1 MKYFPALAAC
11 GSETRAAPTPSS
23 PSGPA
28 SRRRSRTAPCRAAT
42 ISTSTRSK
50 IQDPSPESGDN
61 TYLYLYFP
69 AFVHRKFVCHTQLQK
84 SLMRSWEEVGVVW
97 RAVRFGKGKKKIFM
111 LKIFLPKIFSTKI
124 FSPKNIFL
132 MLMNIPKDHS
142 KSQYSETRK
151 PRYLFLKASGRSSQ

>member
-1 MKYFPALAAC
+1 MDLQRC
-11 GSETRAAPTPSS
+11 LD
-23 PSGPA
+23 
-28 SRRRSRTAPCRAAT
+28 
-42 ISTSTRSK
+42 TSTDNWVNITHRLATSIELCTWLFATTPPIVHVRWGVTCQIYLSNTIKETIRVCVRSV
-50 IQDPSPESGDN
+50 IS
-61 TYLYLYFP
+61 
-69 AFVHRKFVCHTQLQK
+69 FVCFVCHTQLQK

-132 MLMNIPKDHS
+132 MLMNIPKDHR

-151 PRYLFLKASGRSSQ
+151 PRYIFLKASGRSSQ